1 MSISFRDAARIG
13 ITAAA
18 ELGSS
23 QVRRTNA
30 HTTEVWWPTKV
41 CNRRVMHRSPGEGS
55 SWSVECGQGKTGF
68 STWWKRQSQMAV
80 HLLKS
85 PVEFLG
91 VEFTNIFCVRSATW
105 IWRHKCS
112 LGWIGD
118 TSTKLHLWS
127 VFVTRTLLA
136 LRDAFAADRDTGQIV
151 SELNRSGWCNP
162 GGRVLKA
169 ELASC
174 RGEFTACQ
182 SHSGSR
188 TCTGNAS
195 PSGSS

>member
-1 MSISFRDAARIG
+1 MANKSLQQKSHASFTRGRVKLECRMWPGKDWLFHMVETSIPDGSASPEKSCRIS
-13 ITAAA
+13 
-18 ELGSS
+18 GSGVYQHLLCPIRNMDLET
-23 QVRRTNA
+23 QVR
-30 HTTEVWWPTKV
+30 
-41 CNRRVMHRSPGEGS
+41 
-55 SWSVECGQGKTGF
+55 
-68 STWWKRQSQMAV
+68 
-80 HLLKS
+80 
-85 PVEFLG
+85 
-91 VEFTNIFCVRSATW
+91 
-105 IWRHKCS
+105 